1 MSEATDTAVY
11 AKRLEKAR
19 ASMHTHGL
27 DFLLVGPGADLLYLI
42 GAQSRQTER
51 LTLLIVP
58 QEGPATIL
66 LPAFEAA
73 TLPSLP
79 KDVQVVTWG
88 ESDNPA
94 RLAAGII
101 SSVNSVHPGGMYCTC
116 GVSDVL
122 YSVFLLRLQ
131 AELPR
136 AAFTTAGPVLAALRQ
151 IKDEREIELLAASS
165 AVADQVFTAICQ
177 RPFVGRTEMEV
188 GREIASMLE
197 AGGLNVPGF
206 PIVASGPNSASPHH
220 HTGTRRIE
228 RGDMIVLDFG
238 GTLQG
243 YYSDIT
249 RTVFVGELPDE
260 DSERLR
266 VYNLVAKAQEAAVR
280 TGRPGMTCE
289 QLDSVARDILTE
301 GGYGKFFTH
310 RLGHGIGLDG
320 HELPYLVQGNTTLL
334 RAGMAATIE
343 PGLYL
348 PGDFGVRIEDT
359 VVFTN
364 DGIKRLNNVTR
375 DAIVVN

>member
-1 MSEATDTAVY
+1 MSDTSDISVY
-11 AKRLEKAR
+11 TKRLERAR

-27 DFLLVGPGADLLYLI
+27 DFLLVGLGADLLYLI

-51 LTLLIVP
+51 LTLLIVS

-79 KDVQVVTWG
+79 QDVLVVTWG

-101 SSVNSVHPGGMYCTC
+101 SSVNSVQPGGMYCTC
-116 GVSDVL
+116 GVSDTL

-165 AVADQVFTAICQ
+165 AVADQAFTAICQ
-177 RPFVGRTEMEV
+177 RPFAGRTEMEI

-197 AGGLNVPGF
+197 AGGLTVPAF

-220 HTGTRRIE
+220 HTGTRQIE

-249 RTVFVGELPDE
+249 RTVFVGELPDA
-260 DSERLR
+260 DSERMR

-289 QLDSVARDILTE
+289 QLDSVARGILTE
-301 GGYGKFFTH
+301 GGYGQFFSH

-320 HELPYLVQGNTTLL
+320 HEQPYLVQGNTTLL

-364 DGIKRLNNVTR
+364 DGIKRLNNVTH
-375 DAIVVN
+375 DVVMVN

>member
-1 MSEATDTAVY
+1 MIDTIDTAVY
-11 AKRLEKAR
+11 AERLERAR
-19 ASMHTHGL
+19 ASMHAHAL
-27 DFLLVGPGADLLYLI
+27 DFLLVGPGADLLYLL

-58 QEGPATIL
+58 QDGPTTIL

-73 TLPSLP
+73 TLPPLP
-79 KDVQVVTWG
+79 RDVHLVKWG

-94 RLAAGII
+94 RIAAGII
-101 SSVNSVHPGGMYCTC
+101 SSVNSVQPGGMYCTC
-116 GVSDVL
+116 GVSDAL

-136 AAFTTAGPVLAALRQ
+136 AAFTTAGPVLSTLRQ

-165 AVADQVFTAICQ
+165 AVADRVFTTICD
-177 RPFVGRTEMEV
+177 RPFVGRSEMEI
-188 GREIASMLE
+188 GREIAAMLE
-197 AGGLNVPGF
+197 ASGLTVPGF

-220 HTGTRRIE
+220 HTGTRQIE
-228 RGDMIVLDFG
+228 RGDVVVLDFG
-238 GTLQG
+238 GTFQG

-249 RTVFVGELPDE
+249 RTVFVGNLPDE
-260 DSERLR
+260 GSERMR
-266 VYNLVAKAQEAAVR
+266 VYNLVAKAQDAAVR
-280 TGRPGMTCE
+280 TGRPGMSCE
-289 QLDSVARDILTE
+289 QLDSVAREILTG
-301 GGYGKFFTH
+301 GGYGEFFTH

-320 HELPYLVQGNTTLL
+320 HEPPYLVQGNTTLL

-348 PGDFGVRIEDT
+348 PSDFGVRIEDT

-364 DGIKRLNNVTR
+364 EGIRRLNNVTH
-375 DAIVVN
+375 DAVVIN